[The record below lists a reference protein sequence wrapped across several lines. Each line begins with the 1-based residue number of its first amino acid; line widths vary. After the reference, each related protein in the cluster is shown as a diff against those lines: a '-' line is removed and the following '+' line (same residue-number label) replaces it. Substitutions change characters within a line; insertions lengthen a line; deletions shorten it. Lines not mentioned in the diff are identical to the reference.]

1 VAHQPH
7 HRGGS
12 EGQGAPLGATET
24 IAAPATPAGRGGIAI
39 VRVSGARAREIA
51 RQVLG
56 RLPVPR
62 EATLST
68 FRDAAGVMIDR
79 GVALFFPAPN
89 SYTGEDVLELHGHGG
104 PVVVHELLRRCVEA
118 GARLARPGE
127 FTERAFLNG
136 RLDLA
141 QAESVADLID
151 ASTVEAARSA
161 ARSLEGE
168 FSRRVVSV
176 ANGLLEIR
184 MHVEACIDF
193 PEEEIDPDD
202 TSAIARKTGAVMREL
217 DALIAAAA
225 QGSVLREGLTVVLF
239 GRPNVG
245 KSSLLNRLAGEELAI
260 VTPIPGT
267 TRDYVRATI
276 ALRGVPIHVVDTA
289 GMREASDEIER
300 IGVERSRAVLKS
312 ADAALLVQ
320 DAAHPD
326 HPDDDLLGELRAGMP
341 VLRVLNKIDLV
352 GVAAGRD
359 AGVPEAVR
367 LSARTGEGVGDLR
380 DWLLQAAGWR
390 PQGEGVF
397 MARRRHLQALEAGRL
412 HLAAATDPGASLEVM
427 AEELRLAHRAL
438 GAITGEVS
446 ADDLLGEIFSRFCIG
461 K

>member
-7 HRGGS
+7 DQGGS
-12 EGQGAPLGATET
+12 EGQGAPLGATAT

-39 VRVSGARAREIA
+39 VRISGPRAREIA
-51 RQVLG
+51 HQVVG

-68 FRDAAGVMIDR
+68 FRDAAGGMIDR
-79 GVALFFPAPN
+79 GIALFFPGPH
-89 SYTGEDVLELHGHGG
+89 SYTGEDILELHGHGG

-118 GARLARPGE
+118 GARMARPGE

-151 ASTVEAARSA
+151 ASTVEAARGA

-168 FSRRVVSV
+168 FSRRVHSV
-176 ANGLLEIR
+176 ADGLLEIR

-202 TSAIARKTGAVMREL
+202 IQAIARKNARVLGDL

-276 ALRGVPIHVVDTA
+276 ALHGVPIHVIDTA

-300 IGVERSRAVLKS
+300 IGVERSRAVLKR
-312 ADAALLVQ
+312 ADAAVLV
-320 DAAHPD
+320 
-326 HPDDDLLGELRAGMP
+326 
-341 VLRVLNKIDLV
+341 
-352 GVAAGRD
+352 RD
-359 AGVPEAVR
+359 APPCTMT
-367 LSARTGEGVGDLR
+367 S
-380 DWLLQAAGWR
+380 
-390 PQGEGVF
+390 
-397 MARRRHLQALEAGRL
+397 
-412 HLAAATDPGASLEVM
+412 
-427 AEELRLAHRAL
+427 
-438 GAITGEVS
+438 
-446 ADDLLGEIFSRFCIG
+446 C
-461 K
+461 